1 MWDNQVV
8 MVALNNLEKAGKI
21 KDILCMEGYNVV
33 AVCTSGSELIRRAL
47 MYDECLIVIGY
58 NLVDM
63 NINEV
68 YDALSDKC
76 SFLALVNE
84 PYKSFVQES
93 TDVYC
98 LSNPINRVVLGNA
111 VNMIFQGQKRLNKL
125 QEKVENLEFK
135 IEERKNI
142 EKAKGVL
149 METMGFSENE
159 AFRYIQKNS
168 MQTGRKMNEIAKEI
182 VLS

>member
-1 MWDNQVV
+1 MRANRVV
-8 MVALNNLEKAGKI
+8 MVALNNLEKAEKI
-21 KDILCMEGYNVV
+21 RDMLCTEGYEVV

-47 MYDECLIVIGY
+47 IYDECLILIGY

-68 YDALSDKC
+68 YNALSETC

-93 TDVYC
+93 TDMFC
-98 LSNPINRVVLGNA
+98 ISNPINKVVLGNA
-111 VNMIFQGQKRLNKL
+111 IDMIFQGQKKL
-125 QEKVENLEFK
+125 HKLKEKVESLECK

-142 EKAKGVL
+142 EKAKGIL
-149 METMGFSENE
+149 METMGLSENE
-159 AFRYIQKNS
+159 AFKYIQKTS
-168 MQTGRKMNEIAKEI
+168 MMTGRKMDEVAKEI
-182 VLS
+182 I